1 MWVKKLIENRNEMIN
16 KEINRVI
23 YCYGEW
29 QSEFDKMENVEFIK
43 GVDSVFK
50 DNDFFRSGEST
61 LLILDDLANEL
72 SGNPKASKLFTQG
85 IHHRNVSI
93 VFITQNLY
101 KQGKAMR
108 DIQLNCQY
116 LVLFKN
122 CRDVNQI
129 KVLSNQMGL
138 AHLPETYRKVTSQP
152 YQPLVVDMRPGTADY
167 LRVRLPVLP
176 GEYMRVYIGESNSLL
191 CPKTPGN

>member
-1 MWVKKLIENRNEMIN
+1 M
-16 KEINRVI
+16 
-23 YCYGEW
+23 
-29 QSEFDKMENVEFIK
+29 
-43 GVDSVFK
+43 DSVFK

-61 LLILDDLANEL
+61 LLILDDLASEL

-116 LVLFKN
+116 LVLFRN

-129 KVLSNQMGL
+129 EVLSNQMGL
-138 AHLPETYRKVTSQP
+138 PHLPEAYRKVTSQP
-152 YQPLVVDMRPGTADY
+152 FNL
-167 LRVRLPVLP
+167 
-176 GEYMRVYIGESNSLL
+176 SS
-191 CPKTPGN
+191 